1 MPYSV
6 LFKCCFIICIDIP
19 KWWTSNGRPCNPRLI
34 FYFSKCPLDLR
45 GNKGVTEIIKK
56 SGKLAKHPP
65 IRRLEFSIEDQIHRV
80 FKRAKITH
88 NA

>member
-1 MPYSV
+1 MKS
-6 LFKCCFIICIDIP
+6 LKDIP
-19 KWWTSNGRPCNPRLI
+19 KWWTSLGRPCNPRLI

-45 GNKGVTEIIKK
+45 GKKGITEIIKK

-65 IRRLEFSIEDQIHRV
+65 IRRLEFSIEDQIHRI